1 MRRGPWNPE
10 VGHWKLGPMA
20 PGEPL
25 GPWALG
31 APGSLGHGAFGALLF
46 DGFCH
51 PRRPLRVI
59 IGARPCLQLGGPL
72 DSMAPR
78 RGIAKDMALAAAR
91 ATFCASL
98 AQKNITLGASFALH
112 VPVPL
117 RYRVTFSLLPP
128 YLYLILQNRSRPCR
142 LPKTTELL
150 RIVF

>member
-1 MRRGPWNPE
+1 MNDLRKCMLPFLSVRRDMDFNE
-10 VGHWKLGPMA
+10 VLDF
-20 PGEPL
+20 PGRL
-25 GPWALG
+25 MW
-31 APGSLGHGAFGALLF
+31 
-46 DGFCH
+46 
-51 PRRPLRVI
+51 
-59 IGARPCLQLGGPL
+59 GPL

-98 AQKNITLGASFALH
+98 AQKTQRSVLTFALH
-112 VPVPL
+112 IPVPL
-117 RYRVTFSLLPP
+117 RYRVTFSLLAA